1 MIWENLKRKE
11 LARAV
16 REELE
21 WKEEQKKLHKKHE
34 QIAEDVVILEKPHL
48 VKFVIKKCCR
58 KYSYLRYDTALYFG
72 AIIGLTALFYPEVR
86 QELLQVFFEILME
99 GKKRRSAWISNPG
112 VQMDT

>member
-1 MIWENLKRKE
+1 MGKFKKEKE

-48 VKFVIKKCCR
+48 VKFVMKSVTGSIRICATILLCI
-58 KYSYLRYDTALYFG
+58 L
-72 AIIGLTALFYPEVR
+72 AIIGLTALIYPEVR

-99 GKKRRSAWISNPG
+99 GKKMVG
-112 VQMDT
+112 MG

>member
-1 MIWENLKRKE
+1 MEKIELQRNSDMGKFKKEKE

-48 VKFVIKKCCR
+48 VKFVMKSVAGSIRICATILLCM
-58 KYSYLRYDTALYFG
+58 L
-72 AIIGLTALFYPEVR
+72 AIIGLTALIYPEVR
-86 QELLQVFFEILME
+86 QELLQVLFEIMME
-99 GKKRRSAWISNPG
+99 GKKMIG
-112 VQMDT
+112 MG

>member
-1 MIWENLKRKE
+1 LEKIELQRNSDMGKFKKEKE

-48 VKFVIKKCCR
+48 VKFVMKSVAGSIRICATILLCM
-58 KYSYLRYDTALYFG
+58 
-72 AIIGLTALFYPEVR
+72 AIIGLTALIYPEVR

-99 GKKRRSAWISNPG
+99 GKKMVG
-112 VQMDT
+112 MG